1 MKTLSAFI
9 AHWHTRAYLPVTVG
23 LVFTA
28 LSVAVALLG
37 LPSTLS
43 ATLIAACSLGLWI
56 ILLMVHGGLVEAQR
70 RASFSSREIDEFLEH
85 LKHGVV
91 SYDPNFTV
99 RRLNPAAEQLL
110 GVRAAEVVDTV
121 IEPSAAR
128 NPHLARLA
136 RVLFPSLAPA
146 AIELSD
152 AGAWPQVVSI
162 VLEEPH
168 AEYTTTLHR
177 ITDPLG
183 NVVEFLKLIED
194 KTREQE
200 ILRSKTEF
208 ITVAAH
214 QLRTPLTAMG
224 WLIDNIASGT
234 PPSPELNEGLR
245 GLRELSDRTLKIT
258 NDLLDA
264 AKIEEGKFGYS
275 FEDADLIGI
284 VKTIVHEAS
293 SAAKQYKIGVFFSPP
308 SRDTFII
315 RMDPS
320 RIGTVLANF
329 LDNAIK
335 YNIENGRVT
344 VSVEDLSAQSIAR
357 VVIEDT
363 GIGIPQEDV
372 GKLFAKL
379 YRGSNAAVAQP
390 NGSGLGLYIA
400 KNIIRRHGGDVGIE
414 STMGRGTTVWFTLP
428 TDPSKIPAREANLDV
443 A

>member
-1 MKTLSAFI
+1 MGIISSFI
-9 AHWHTRAYLPVTVG
+9 AHWHTRAYLSVTAGVIIVI
-23 LVFTA
+23 LSIAAVFFSLPLALTA
-28 LSVAVALLG
+28 A
-37 LPSTLS
+37 
-43 ATLIAACSLGLWI
+43 LIAACSIGLWTT
-56 ILLMVHGGLVEAQR
+56 LLVVHGALVKERR
-70 RASFSSREIDEFLEH
+70 RAAFSSREIDEFLEH
-85 LKHGVV
+85 LKHGVI
-91 SYDPNFTV
+91 SYDPNFAIL
-99 RRLNPAAEQLL
+99 RLNPAAEQLF
-110 GVRAAEVVDTV
+110 GVRAAEVVGTT
-121 IEPSAAR
+121 IEPAATR

-136 RVLFPSLAPA
+136 KVLFPSLAPA

-152 AGAWPQVVSI
+152 AGMWPQVVSI
-162 VLEEPH
+162 VLEDPH
-168 AEYTTTLHR
+168 AEYATTLHR
-177 ITDPLG
+177 ITDLSG

-224 WLIDNIASGT
+224 WLIDNIASGAA
-234 PPSPELNEGLR
+234 PSPELTEGLQ

-275 FEDADLIGI
+275 FEDADLVGI
-284 VKTIVHEAS
+284 VKTVVHEAS

-308 SRDTFII
+308 ARDTLLI

-320 RIGTVLANF
+320 RIGTALANF

-335 YNIENGRVT
+335 YNTENGRVV
-344 VSVEDLSAQSIAR
+344 VSVEDIPTQSMAR

-372 GKLFAKL
+372 EKLFTKL
-379 YRGSNAAVAQP
+379 YRGSNAAAAQP

-400 KNIIRRHGGDVGIE
+400 KNIIRRHGGEVGVE
-414 STMGRGTTVWFTLP
+414 STIGRGTTMWFTLP